1 MTIIPNTV
9 YRFNAIHIK
18 LPMAFFHR
26 TRTKNFII
34 HTEAQQTLISQSSLE
49 KEEWITIINIYSQY
63 NHLNRCRKGFLQ
75 SAALIYDKYS
85 PESGHRGDIPQ
96 QNKGHI

>member
-1 MTIIPNTV
+1 MIP
-9 YRFNAIHIK
+9 IK